1 MRTSFIFITLL
12 SAFVC
17 LIILTKCAQ
26 VRPVTGGPK
35 DTIPPNLVNT
45 NPKSE
50 TINFDGKKIILEFD
64 EIVKVDALA
73 KNLIVTPA
81 VEQEDY
87 KMKTVNN
94 VITLDFKEGFEE
106 NTTYTFNFG
115 EAIKDVTESNLAENV
130 YLAFSTGDFIDS
142 LSISGNINNLMTQQP
157 GEGYIV
163 SLYRAFDTVDIF
175 QGKPRYLTKTREDG
189 TFRINNIADGAYRLY
204 ALKEENGNFNYD
216 NEEESYAFLPDTIT
230 ISENR
235 DGFQLYSQK
244 VNALPLRV
252 QSSRTSG
259 VYYELALNKPID
271 RYELKTAD
279 PDLEGVPISSL
290 NDERKLIRIYNTF
303 GLSDSLEAQVV
314 ITDSIGQRIEKEF
327 YIKFAETR
335 RKQEEFKQT
344 VLPDKSFK
352 VDRNLPV
359 ELKFNKP
366 IAGVTLD
373 SIIFMYDS
381 ANIISLTN
389 QEDITWNAD
398 RTRANFNFEVSSQ
411 KATALLEEKVLYR
424 EQQKIIQDSLA
435 QIPQDTTVVQAPDSD
450 DQDAKPAAKK
460 PRPAPLP
467 KEPEVRLYLG
477 KAAFVSIENDS
488 SKRVDATY
496 KFIKDEDFATLKGVV
511 FNNDQSFFLQLVD
524 TKFNVISELYNVEE
538 FTFDNIKPGEYFLR
552 ILIDANDDGV
562 WDKGSLRQLRLPE
575 PVIMYEEEIIL
586 RANWEK
592 QDVEI
597 YL

>member
-1 MRTSFIFITLL
+1 MRASFFFVSLL
-12 SAFVC
+12 SAFIC
-17 LIILTKCAQ
+17 LVILTKCAQ

-35 DTIPPNLVNT
+35 DTIPPNLVST
-45 NPKSE
+45 NPKYE
-50 TINFDGKKIILEFD
+50 TINFDGRKITLEFD

-94 VITLDFKEGFEE
+94 VVTLDFKEGFEE

-115 EAIKDVTESNLAENV
+115 EAIKDVTESNLAANV

-142 LSISGNINNLMTQQP
+142 LSISGNVNNLMTQQP

-163 SLYRAFDTVDIF
+163 SLYRAHDTLDIF

-189 TFRINNIADGAYRLY
+189 SFTIKNIADGPYRLY

-230 ISENR
+230 INENR

-244 VNALPLRV
+244 INALPLRV

-271 RYELKTAD
+271 KYELQTAD

-290 NDERKLIRIYNTF
+290 NDERKLIRIYDTF
-303 GLSDSLEAQVV
+303 GLKDSLEAQVI
-314 ITDSIGQRIEKEF
+314 ITDSIGQKIEKEF

-335 RKQEEFKQT
+335 RKPEEFKQS
-344 VLPDKSFK
+344 VLPDKGYK
-352 VDRNLPV
+352 IDRNLPV

-366 IAGVTLD
+366 IAAVTLD
-373 SIIFMYDS
+373 SIVFMYDS
-381 ANIISLTN
+381 ANVNTLANLENIS
-389 QEDITWNAD
+389 WNAD
-398 RTRANFNFEVSSQ
+398 RTRAKFNFEISPN
-411 KATALLEEKVLYR
+411 KATALLEEKILLR

-435 QIPQDTTVVQAPDSD
+435 QLPQDTTAMQAPDSED
-450 DQDAKPAAKK
+450 GEAKTTAKK
-460 PRPAPLP
+460 SKPAPLP
-467 KEPEVRLYLG
+467 KEPEVRLYIG

-496 KFIKDEDFATLKGVV
+496 KFIQEEDFATLKGVV
-511 FNNDQSFFLQLVD
+511 YNNEQSFFLQLVD
-524 TKFNVISELYNVEE
+524 TKFKVVDELYNVED

-562 WDKGSLRQLRLPE
+562 WDKGSLRELRLPE
-575 PVIMYEEEIIL
+575 PVLMYEEEIIL